1 MKSFI
6 PGQLI
11 YHCDDP
17 GNFCIVIEATPD
29 TKSRDGSW
37 RVTILSACTGYL
49 PSGPISIRLFPRYWK
64 ALEPNR

>member
-11 YHCDDP
+11 YHRDDP
-17 GNFCIVIEATPD
+17 GNFCIVLEATPD
-29 TKSRDGSW
+29 AKWRDGAW
-37 RVTILSACTGYL
+37 RVTILSAHTGYL
-49 PSGPISIRLFPRYWK
+49 PLGPISILPRYWK